1 MKCMFGI
8 RYAGWAVLAL
18 ASFAAVSVQ
27 AQPINNLVKTPPMGW
42 NSWNV
47 FHENINEKQIKEI
60 ADVMV
65 SSGMRDA
72 GYIYLNLDDNWM
84 AKKRD
89 GNGNLTHDPDRFPSR
104 MKALGAYI
112 HSKGLKFG
120 VYGDRGLRTC
130 HHYNNSNQFPGSESG
145 SYMKEERDAKTFA
158 SWGVD
163 YLKYDN
169 CEPASGSNQQK
180 DYERMRDALLN
191 SGRDIVFSI
200 CAWGYQDWMP
210 KTGNLWRTTGDIAN
224 AWKASATDWFR
235 GVADII
241 EENEKHYANAGPGH
255 WNDPDMLQVGNGKLT
270 DNEARSQMTMWA
282 IMAAPLL
289 TGNDIRKMSAS
300 TKEIYMNADMIA
312 VDQDSAGVP
321 GHRIKNDNGK
331 QVWIRPLG
339 GEGSGKMAVAL
350 YNSSESEQTIDLN
363 FEDIGYTGE
372 VMVRDVWQKKDLG
385 MVKDGLYSNVA
396 PHHVTFLIVTAKLD
410 PPEPFSG
417 KAVDLP
423 GTIQAENFDKGSS
436 GLAYSDKDSE
446 NQGKVYR
453 TDVGVDIVQVD
464 SVDASKGYAV
474 GYTNAEEWMKYSVN
488 VKKAGKYYVFASVAS
503 GLEKSG
509 FRLFIDDKAVTDTIL
524 IPQVPDWNTYSE
536 ISTETASIDAGSHML
551 KLQITGSYANIDW
564 IKFCTNEKCEEENEE
579 KPVTDTPKDKT
590 PAADKSLGLATSLR
604 YGVQPMQAFRVHSMN
619 GAFVGTVY
627 ASSIQEV
634 QMKIRTLVPERG
646 VYLVRSKNGMTFQV
660 RR

>member
-1 MKCMFGI
+1 
-8 RYAGWAVLAL
+8 
-18 ASFAAVSVQ
+18 
-27 AQPINNLVKTPPMGW
+27 
-42 NSWNV
+42 
-47 FHENINEKQIKEI
+47 
-60 ADVMV
+60 
-65 SSGMRDA
+65 
-72 GYIYLNLDDNWM
+72 
-84 AKKRD
+84 
-89 GNGNLTHDPDRFPSR
+89 
-104 MKALGAYI
+104 
-112 HSKGLKFG
+112 
-120 VYGDRGLRTC
+120 
-130 HHYNNSNQFPGSESG
+130 
-145 SYMKEERDAKTFA
+145 
-158 SWGVD
+158 
-163 YLKYDN
+163 
-169 CEPASGSNQQK
+169 
-180 DYERMRDALLN
+180 MRDALLN

-385 MVKDGLYSNVA
+385 MVKDGLSSNVA

-524 IPQVPDWNTYSE
+524 IPQGPDWNTYSE